1 MTRPA
6 PKASDKDLAEN
17 AHKYRDP
24 RTGDLL
30 ISVTRVVGSYDDGDK
45 LGAGAGAAVKLTK
58 EGKNYREVWNA
69 KRDLGSRVHKHAAD
83 WAQGKTVDVLD
94 TDGPYLDAILAFCQ
108 SVRPEWIAVE
118 RAVVSSLGY
127 GGRFD
132 AVAEIGGVSTL
143 LDFKTGRAW
152 LLELSMQLSAYRFAD
167 GMVVYNAEGKAVMVE
182 PMPHVERCA
191 GLYLDETG
199 TAKMVEVDADEAAF
213 GAFCH
218 QLSVVQW
225 ANATKARK
233 P

>member
-1 MTRPA
+1 MTHPA
-6 PKASDKDLAEN
+6 PHVSDQQLAEN
-17 AHKYRDP
+17 SHKYRDP

-30 ISVTRVVGSYDDGDK
+30 ISVTRVVGAYDDGDK
-45 LGAGAGAAVKLTK
+45 LGADAGAAVKLTK
-58 EGKNYREVWNA
+58 QGANYREVWAA

-83 WAQGKTVDVLD
+83 WAQGKTVDVLP
-94 TDGPYLDAILAFCQ
+94 TDEPYLDAIQAFSQ
-108 SVRPEWIAVE
+108 SLRPEWIAVE

-199 TAKMVEVDADEAAF
+199 TAKLVEVDADEAAF
-213 GAFCH
+213 EAFTH

-225 ANATKARK
+225 ANRMKARK